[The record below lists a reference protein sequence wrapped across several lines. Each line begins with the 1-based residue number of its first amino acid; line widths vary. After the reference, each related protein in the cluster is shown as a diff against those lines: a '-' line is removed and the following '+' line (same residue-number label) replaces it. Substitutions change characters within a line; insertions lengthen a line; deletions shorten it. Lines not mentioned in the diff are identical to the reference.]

1 MGRSKR
7 IIAVALALAAML
19 LPTAAMADDTGLT
32 LDLGVEK
39 KVSKKFSVGLDT
51 EFRTRNDFKTVDHVT
66 AAVSG
71 KYKVTKWLKLE
82 AGYQFLVIN
91 HREHLSLHDDGSYNN
106 WRPSYYSTSHR
117 VSAAV
122 NGDVDLGRFNVA
134 LRERWQYTYR
144 PEHSTTRYDFDNEY
158 MEDCQVHAKGKHV
171 LRSRLKL
178 EYNIPHCKFTPA
190 VSVEAYTGS
199 SLEKTRFVVGGSYT
213 HKKHHSFGLG
223 YHYQLY
229 NHTVKPE
236 AINTHHIVMGYAY
249 KF

>member
-1 MGRSKR
+1 MNTRREFLLS
-7 IIAVALALAAML
+7 AASAALFAGCDNFNHPHFRRPRLAAQLWSIHQAFWKDPAGCMAGL
-19 LPTAAMADDTGLT
+19 KAAGYD
-32 LDLGVEK
+32 GVE
-39 KVSKKFSVGLDT
+39 F
-51 EFRTRNDFKTVDHVT
+51 
-66 AAVSG
+66 
-71 KYKVTKWLKLE
+71 
-82 AGYQFLVIN
+82 AGYEKHTAKEIRKYL
-91 HREHLSLHDDGSYNN
+91 DDAGMLGMG
-106 WRPSYYSTSHR
+106 TH
-117 VSAAV
+117 V

-213 HKKHHSFGLG
+213 HKKHHSFELG